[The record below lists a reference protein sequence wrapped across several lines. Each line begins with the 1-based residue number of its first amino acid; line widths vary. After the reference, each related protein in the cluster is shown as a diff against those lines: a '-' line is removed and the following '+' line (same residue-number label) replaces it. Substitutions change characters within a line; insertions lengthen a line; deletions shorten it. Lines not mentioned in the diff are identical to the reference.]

1 MTARID
7 GGRIVV
13 PYSGPDL
20 APCFIAVGTRGPGE
34 WLPAFKSWRG
44 RERVLQVR
52 PPAGSGPVRVWVKI
66 SGAVTAAGS
75 VTL

>member
-13 PYSGPDL
+13 PYAGADL

-34 WLPAFKSWRG
+34 WQPAFKSWRG
-44 RERVLQVR
+44 AERVLQVR
-52 PPAGSGPVRVWVKI
+52 PPAGSGAVRVWVKI
-66 SGAVTAAGS
+66 AGAVSAAGS